1 MEYRGLR
8 IAKKLLFKLFWVQ
21 LAFLLVA
28 WLLYALGKDSFYP
41 WILAQFGMHM
51 PSEELA
57 HWILLFFGLGK
68 FILYCGYLVPAIAI
82 CWTLRC
88 LEKKPL

>member
-21 LAFLLVA
+21 LAFLLLA
-28 WLLYALGKDSFYP
+28 WLIYTIGKDSFYP
-41 WILAQFGMHM
+41 WILTQSGMHIS
-51 PSEELA
+51 SEELA
-57 HWILLFFGLGK
+57 HWILIFFGLGK
-68 FILYCGYLVPAIAI
+68 FILYCVYLVPAIAI
-82 CWTLRC
+82 CWTLRA